1 MLAGGWVVAGWAGLA
16 YGVYLTVIALRLPP
30 GSELTGHAML
40 QPAFKASMGDG
51 VVGVQTAE
59 RPAAT
64 VVVDNH
70 GQVVAND
77 RRPVDAD
84 RNVGEPVVANG
95 PFLDP

>member
-1 MLAGGWVVAGWAGLA
+1 MFRKKPVVDGHHDGLRA
-16 YGVYLTVIALRLPP
+16 DGVGA
-30 GSELTGHAML
+30 
-40 QPAFKASMGDG
+40 GDG